1 MGTPSPTKD
10 SALEIDEN
18 DSSILMV
25 SSTGSSDSKGGSS
38 RPKSTPLMLKSPG
51 RLKLPLKGPFEGR
64 LGLSTLLFSTV
75 CAGSLTNPSS
85 KDNVARQKDFGVIVV
100 ILGGIAVKVMVPGTV
115 G

>member
-1 MGTPSPTKD
+1 
-10 SALEIDEN
+10 
-18 DSSILMV
+18 
-25 SSTGSSDSKGGSS
+25 
-38 RPKSTPLMLKSPG
+38 
-51 RLKLPLKGPFEGR
+51 